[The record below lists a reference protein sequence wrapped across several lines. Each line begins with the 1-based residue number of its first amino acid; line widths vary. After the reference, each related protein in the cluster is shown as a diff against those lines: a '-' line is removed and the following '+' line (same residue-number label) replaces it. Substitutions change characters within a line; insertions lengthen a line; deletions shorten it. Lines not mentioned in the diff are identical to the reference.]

1 MKKLVLVIV
10 VVLTTLQLQ
19 AQNYKYGK
27 VSIEEVKDNIY
38 EKDTTANGVR
48 LYKNRKTYVDY
59 LQGTGWVFIT
69 EVHERIKIINKDGF
83 DYATKKVRLYK
94 ANRVKQKISSIK
106 GITYNE
112 VGGKLEKT
120 KLKKSSMFEED
131 LSKYW
136 TLKTFT
142 MPNVSEG
149 SIIEWQYKIISP
161 YWTIDDLEIQSDMP
175 TVHYTAKVKLP
186 KYFKFKRVVR
196 GSILMSPKETVEM
209 RKMRVKY
216 AGSSVPKGGIIDEG
230 SMGELEVMEYITE
243 YNLNDIPALKP
254 EPYVNNM
261 NNYRGLVAYELSS
274 VQFPGSTNRN
284 YGNTWEDV
292 VRQIS
297 KSDDFG
303 KQLNRTKFL
312 RDKAAE
318 LKGSSEN
325 EKELI
330 ARAYHFI
337 KNEMNWDGYYG
348 KYTQKGIQK
357 AFKEKSGNVAE
368 INLMLVGLLRECG
381 ITANPVLVSTR
392 KHGVPLFPTLEGFNY
407 VVVGAAMEGGLLLL
421 DATDKELPAGMLP
434 PRALNWEGTLVLD
447 DGQSKKV
454 SLYSKT
460 HSQYNS
466 MMRIQINDDGSV
478 EGQRSANVSNLDA
491 YSFRKAY
498 GNHDQEEL
506 EAFILNDNEY
516 DDLSDLEMKN
526 MDDLYKPI
534 SQAYKFELDDGVE
547 IVGDEMYFSPL
558 FNLAL
563 ETNPFVLEERSYPV
577 DFIYPRTRKRIV
589 NITIPEGYEISSLPA
604 PVKMNLPDGLGS
616 FLFNISKTPNGI
628 NVMSTFKINST
639 IIPVSRYQDLKEFYN
654 QRVKKETE
662 KVVLKKI

>member
-142 MPNVSEG
+142 MPNVSAG

-216 AGSSVPKGGIIDEG
+216 AGSSVPRGGIIDEG

-421 DATDKELPAGMLP
+421 DATDKELQIG
-434 PRALNWEGTLVLD
+434 RAHV
-447 DGQSKKV
+447 
-454 SLYSKT
+454 
-460 HSQYNS
+460 
-466 MMRIQINDDGSV
+466 
-478 EGQRSANVSNLDA
+478 
-491 YSFRKAY
+491 
-498 GNHDQEEL
+498 
-506 EAFILNDNEY
+506 
-516 DDLSDLEMKN
+516 
-526 MDDLYKPI
+526 
-534 SQAYKFELDDGVE
+534 
-547 IVGDEMYFSPL
+547 
-558 FNLAL
+558 
-563 ETNPFVLEERSYPV
+563 
-577 DFIYPRTRKRIV
+577 
-589 NITIPEGYEISSLPA
+589 
-604 PVKMNLPDGLGS
+604 
-616 FLFNISKTPNGI
+616 
-628 NVMSTFKINST
+628 
-639 IIPVSRYQDLKEFYN
+639 
-654 QRVKKETE
+654 
-662 KVVLKKI
+662 